1 MSLEILKIFI
11 QILLSV
17 GAAFLGAWLASRRF
31 RNERWWEK
39 KSEAYSELVEALHN
53 MRWPSNEHFE
63 AGIEQRDLSEEYS
76 QELWQ
81 EFKKARK
88 VVWKITES
96 SSFLI
101 SSDVLKAVQEMERG
115 LSTARSAD
123 SWFGH
128 LDEQGV
134 AIDTCL
140 EKVKDIGAK
149 ELGIKNA

>member
-1 MSLEILKIFI
+1 MNLEILKIFI

-17 GAAFLGAWLASRRF
+17 AAAFLGAWLASRRF

-39 KSEAYSELVEALHN
+39 KSEAYSELVEALHD
-53 MRWPSNEHFE
+53 MRWPSSEHFD
-63 AGIEQRDLSEEYS
+63 AGIEHRDLPEEYS

-81 EFKKARK
+81 EFRKARK

-115 LSTARSAD
+115 LSSARNAD
-123 SWFGH
+123 SWVEH
-128 LDEQGV
+128 LDEQGD

-140 EKVKDIGAK
+140 EKIKNIGAK
-149 ELGIKNA
+149 ELGINNA